1 MRAKACF
8 PKIYSESVRM
18 KNTCKKI
25 KGLSTSVEGLFLLLR
40 NRKHVSDRFRLDAIV
55 GRLVGNLHSMAMN
68 RQNSCFYEESAEYF
82 NKNKVE

>member
-8 PKIYSESVRM
+8 PKIFSESVRM

-25 KGLSTSVEGLFLLLR
+25 KGLSTSVEGLFLLR
-40 NRKHVSDRFRLDAIV
+40 NRKHVSDRFRLDASV

-68 RQNSCFYEESAEYF
+68 RQKPVF
-82 NKNKVE
+82 